1 MDELSRQIAKAATQ
15 DEIHGII
22 NCCTGNPVSLADKVE
37 EFIKETWYSKS
48 VRNMV
53 HFLIDRM
60 IHQRYGEMQR
70 RKLER

>member
-37 EFIKETWYSKS
+37 EFIKEHGFKI
-48 VRNMV
+48 RPNMA

-70 RKLER
+70 KLER